1 MEQSNILIQISPESL
16 QNMIGK
22 AVLEALEV
30 VKPREKKYLTRK
42 QVAEKFAVTL
52 PTVHSWINSG
62 RLKAHKMGG
71 RTLFEAGQVEQAA
84 VAKQVYRYKHGRA

>member
-1 MEQSNILIQISPESL
+1 METSNILIQISPESL

-52 PTVHSWINSG
+52 PTVHSWVNEG

-71 RTLFEAGQVEQAA
+71 RTLFESEEVELAA
-84 VAKQVYRYKHGRA
+84 IEKQVFRYKHGRA